1 MKKGKLRVLWLVLAL
16 IVTLPSIPAAADS
29 ADNAITLS
37 PYQGDTS
44 KHFQSSFTYYNEIR
58 AMLIGEP
65 TTGKILIEKNSD
77 EPLGIASMTKLM
89 TCYIVKKDIRDG
101 KLDAKKVVT
110 VTPEA
115 AAFNAQSSSNYGL
128 QVGEK
133 LTVERLLMGMM
144 VVSGNDAATMLGQV
158 VGGNEVNFAK
168 RMNAEAQALGMK
180 KTHFVNASGFTVNG
194 KYNTSTA
201 RDMFLL
207 ASTLIREFPEV
218 QDWAK
223 IKTVDEPERKYKGK
237 STLTEATVAIPGM
250 TGLKTGVT
258 DEAGYCF
265 TGSFALKSS
274 VDGGAFEAVTVVMGT
289 KSNDA
294 RWRTTKE
301 LVDLAAGTF
310 SHVPLVDAAKPV
322 KRYAIPSA
330 EEESIVLYPA
340 KSFSVFTYTNQ
351 NFDVRYKIDET
362 IKAPTA
368 AEAKFGEISVYR
380 DGKLIK
386 IIDIVS
392 HKPTRKAGLWTRLT
406 RATSDFVRFLSNL
419 F

>member
-1 MKKGKLRVLWLVLAL
+1 MEQTSESNPQELVAFLTLCKDYCAL
-16 IVTLPSIPAAADS
+16 IEHASEYSRAD
-29 ADNAITLS
+29 
-37 PYQGDTS
+37 
-44 KHFQSSFTYYNEIR
+44 
-58 AMLIGEP
+58 
-65 TTGKILIEKNSD
+65 
-77 EPLGIASMTKLM
+77 
-89 TCYIVKKDIRDG
+89 
-101 KLDAKKVVT
+101 
-110 VTPEA
+110 
-115 AAFNAQSSSNYGL
+115 
-128 QVGEK
+128 
-133 LTVERLLMGMM
+133 
-144 VVSGNDAATMLGQV
+144 
-158 VGGNEVNFAK
+158 
-168 RMNAEAQALGMK
+168 
-180 KTHFVNASGFTVNG
+180 FV
-194 KYNTSTA
+194 
-201 RDMFLL
+201 R
-207 ASTLIREFPEV
+207 
-218 QDWAK
+218 
-223 IKTVDEPERKYKGK
+223 
-237 STLTEATVAIPGM
+237 
-250 TGLKTGVT
+250 
-258 DEAGYCF
+258 
-265 TGSFALKSS
+265 
-274 VDGGAFEAVTVVMGT
+274 
-289 KSNDA
+289 
-294 RWRTTKE
+294 RTTKE